1 MFEEKFLEPHFTSV
15 LAPYMLDVVE
25 QKRALGNKYNAGVE
39 ALSAFDDFCNEQQ
52 LRIPAISKELLQKWE
67 KKRPHEN
74 ETTQCF
80 RISYVRILCK
90 YLHSNGYDAPCAF
103 HPAPHVNKCFVPYI
117 FTKDEIERLFS
128 AVDCT
133 KESSESPLR
142 HLVMPVLFRLLYTCG
157 LRVSEAL
164 HLKVADVDLDAGVL
178 AIYGAKGDK
187 ERLVGIS
194 DSMLAYMKSYRS
206 NPLVA
211 NAKSIYFFP
220 TPDGGFYDTSTIYD
234 IFRKC
239 LFDAG
244 IPHRGRGKGPRLHDL
259 RHSFTKP
266 CAQVLRQYICEN
278 HLDIPERR
286 NDQLFTNPQ
295 GKKLTRSGVS
305 YVLAK
310 YIHKAN
316 TAVGSFFPQITP
328 HCLRHSKAMHL
339 VEAGKNLIYIRDFL
353 GHESIET
360 TQVYAKANPEARR
373 KALETMDTRMNTP
386 AMPDWNDDPDLKAFL
401 KTL

>member
-1 MFEEKFLEPHFTSV
+1 MFEEKLLEPHFTSV

-194 DSMLAYMKSYRS
+194 DSMLTYMKSYRS

-211 NAKSIYFFP
+211 NAQIENMLTGHPCTVSEAVRDIVNQQGRKYTEHLLSATMEAGFDLHAIP
-220 TPDGGFYDTSTIYD
+220 AVLLGGGASVVSRHLSPKDGLCKTIFLLDDKVNAVGF
-234 IFRKC
+234 
-239 LFDAG
+239 
-244 IPHRGRGKGPRLHDL
+244 
-259 RHSFTKP
+259 
-266 CAQVLRQYICEN
+266 
-278 HLDIPERR
+278 ERA
-286 NDQLFTNPQ
+286 L
-295 GKKLTRSGVS
+295 
-305 YVLAK
+305 
-310 YIHKAN
+310 
-316 TAVGSFFPQITP
+316 TAVS
-328 HCLRHSKAMHL
+328 
-339 VEAGKNLIYIRDFL
+339 
-353 GHESIET
+353 
-360 TQVYAKANPEARR
+360 RR
-373 KALETMDTRMNTP
+373 KSEA
-386 AMPDWNDDPDLKAFL
+386 
-401 KTL
+401 

>member
-1 MFEEKFLEPHFTSV
+1 MFEEKLLEPHFTSV

-25 QKRALGNKYNAGVE
+25 QNVPLAINTTPV
-39 ALSAFDDFCNEQQ
+39 
-52 LRIPAISKELLQKWE
+52 LRHSVHSMTFAMSNNCVYLPFRKNCCKSGR
-67 KKRPHEN
+67 KRPHEN

-103 HPAPHVNKCFVPYI
+103 HPAPHVNKCFVPHI

-194 DSMLAYMKSYRS
+194 
-206 NPLVA
+206 
-211 NAKSIYFFP
+211 
-220 TPDGGFYDTSTIYD
+220 TQ
-234 IFRKC
+234 C
-239 LFDAG
+239 L
-244 IPHRGRGKGPRLHDL
+244 H
-259 RHSFTKP
+259 T
-266 CAQVLRQYICEN
+266 
-278 HLDIPERR
+278 
-286 NDQLFTNPQ
+286 
-295 GKKLTRSGVS
+295 
-305 YVLAK
+305 
-310 YIHKAN
+310 
-316 TAVGSFFPQITP
+316 
-328 HCLRHSKAMHL
+328 
-339 VEAGKNLIYIRDFL
+339 
-353 GHESIET
+353 
-360 TQVYAKANPEARR
+360 
-373 KALETMDTRMNTP
+373 
-386 AMPDWNDDPDLKAFL
+386 
-401 KTL
+401 

>member
-1 MFEEKFLEPHFTSV
+1 MFEEKLLEPHFTSV

-52 LRIPAISKELLQKWE
+52 LRIPAISKELLQKLE

-103 HPAPHVNKCFVPYI
+103 HPAPHVNRCFVPYI

-164 HLKVADVDLDAGVL
+164 HL
-178 AIYGAKGDK
+178 
-187 ERLVGIS
+187 
-194 DSMLAYMKSYRS
+194 
-206 NPLVA
+206 
-211 NAKSIYFFP
+211 
-220 TPDGGFYDTSTIYD
+220 
-234 IFRKC
+234 
-239 LFDAG
+239 
-244 IPHRGRGKGPRLHDL
+244 
-259 RHSFTKP
+259 
-266 CAQVLRQYICEN
+266 
-278 HLDIPERR
+278 
-286 NDQLFTNPQ
+286 
-295 GKKLTRSGVS
+295 
-305 YVLAK
+305 
-310 YIHKAN
+310 
-316 TAVGSFFPQITP
+316 
-328 HCLRHSKAMHL
+328 
-339 VEAGKNLIYIRDFL
+339 
-353 GHESIET
+353 
-360 TQVYAKANPEARR
+360 
-373 KALETMDTRMNTP
+373 
-386 AMPDWNDDPDLKAFL
+386 
-401 KTL
+401 